1 MLQKRINGIKFDVL
15 NYSLKMKIMKAKI
28 FLIIIVAI
36 FSFSCDKEDVS
47 TEPQLIVKFKFNPAQ
62 ERLNNLGQPSDV
74 PVGNAAQSPVFNT
87 ISAHYF
93 ELAPNAFTA
102 LSQGSVLYHA
112 SETMVGG
119 DLAIDFNQA
128 KIVGEEEVFLSIPL
142 SQIPQGNY
150 EYVRV
155 SLSYQNYD
163 IAIRSNAVDYTGTLE
178 SFVGYNTY
186 ISTHYIGNNSF
197 PVNGNRLQGYWAFGL
212 NGFPYATSGQTP
224 PGATTVPSPIA
235 ASSPI
240 PSGSCV
246 VTGKFQNN
254 LVITNNETRNIYV
267 TLSLSTNNSFEWEE
281 VTFDGK
287 YEPAIGE
294 NVVDMGLRGLIP
306 SFVR

>member
-1 MLQKRINGIKFDVL
+1 MRVKL
-15 NYSLKMKIMKAKI
+15 
-28 FLIIIVAI
+28 FLMALIAV
-36 FSFSCDKEDVS
+36 FSFSCSDKDDVAV
-47 TEPQLIVKFKFNPAQ
+47 EPQLIIKFKFDPTQ
-62 ERLNNLGQPSDV
+62 VRLNNLGQPSSLSS
-74 PVGNAAQSPVFNT
+74 GNAAQSPVFNT

-102 LSQGSVLYHA
+102 LASGTILYKA
-112 SETMVGG
+112 DETMAGG
-119 DLAIDFNQA
+119 DLAIDFSQA
-128 KIVGEEEVFLSIPL
+128 KIVGEDEVFLSIPL

-186 ISTHYIGNNSF
+186 INTHYIGNNSF

-212 NGFPYATSGQTP
+212 NGFPYATSGQAP
-224 PGATTVPSPIA
+224 PGATTVSNPIA
-235 ASSPI
+235 ATSPI

-254 LVITNNETRNIYV
+254 LVITNNENSNVYV

-281 VTFDGK
+281 VISDGK
-287 YEPAIGE
+287 YEPSIGE

-306 SFVR
+306 SFKR